1 MHHPEKLW
9 VKMLTNKYMNGL
21 MIMNG
26 HVKPGSSYI
35 WRSMMKAYDQLE
47 DGFKFKLRR
56 GQVSLFY
63 EQWFDGDLLC
73 QHLEE
78 VHEMDIHL
86 SINNVWL
93 DNTWHWELVRTPLH
107 AAIKHKLSNIIR
119 RIN

>member
-56 GQVSLFY
+56 GKVSLFY

-73 QHLEE
+73 Q

>member
-1 MHHPEKLW
+1 
-9 VKMLTNKYMNGL
+9 MNGL

-26 HVKPGSSYI
+26 QVKSGSSYI

-56 GQVSLFY
+56 GKVSLFY
-63 EQWFDGDLLC
+63 KQWFDEDLLC